1 MYLCERLFFILEC
14 WASSYRAFYVP
25 DPFCMHYSYLYATT
39 ERQDS
44 VFAGTINRYF
54 REDFQSHDRCDVYYG
69 ASFATFVFA
78 HIIQSEQRSLD
89 YAVLKLKQLMQ
100 LLIKINTS

>member
-1 MYLCERLFFILEC
+1 
-14 WASSYRAFYVP
+14 
-25 DPFCMHYSYLYATT
+25 MHYSYLYATA

-44 VFAGTINRYF
+44 VFSGAINRYF

-69 ASFATFVFA
+69 APFATFVFA

-89 YAVLKLKQLMQ
+89 YAVLKLKQLSK
-100 LLIKINTS
+100 LLININTD